1 MATTTAAATTD
12 TVNAPI
18 EELPGVGDA
27 TRKKLNDIGIY
38 TLLDLVVRS
47 PYEVASRT
55 GVDQDKVVPM
65 MNRARV
71 LLTEGG
77 RLEKDYVSAAELMER
92 RKAIGRIDTG
102 SSALNDLLG
111 GGVETQAMTE
121 FFGEFSS
128 GKTNICHTLSVMVQ
142 QPKDRGGLN
151 GQALYIDTEGTFRPE
166 RVYQI
171 AESRGFDPQGAL
183 EGITVA
189 RAYNSSH
196 LELIADDVGRIAREK
211 GVKLV
216 VLDSAVAHYRA
227 EFLGRGML
235 APRQQNLNLMLHT
248 LLKAAD
254 ANNFAVV
261 ITNQVLVSP
270 DVFYGGNPIH
280 ATGGNVVAHTSTY
293 RIYLRKTAKHRIARM
308 IDSPCQ
314 VEREVPF
321 TLSEMG
327 VVDVPEEAAKK

>member
-1 MATTTAAATTD
+1 MATTTTTTTD

-18 EELPGVGDA
+18 EELPGIGD
-27 TRKKLNDIGIY
+27 TTKKKLNEIGIY

-55 GVDQDKVVPM
+55 GLDDDKVVAA
-65 MNRARV
+65 MNKARV
-71 LLTEGG
+71 ILMEGG
-77 RLEKDYVSAAELMER
+77 KLEKDYISAAELREK

-128 GKTNICHTLSVMVQ
+128 GKTNICHTLAVMVQ

-166 RVYQI
+166 RAHQI
-171 AESRGFDPQGAL
+171 AESRGFDAKGAL

-196 LELIADDVGRIAREK
+196 QELIAGDVGRIVREK
-211 GVKLV
+211 GIKLV

-227 EFLGRGML
+227 EFLGRGTL
-235 APRQQNLNLMLHT
+235 AERQQKLNLMLHT

-261 ITNQVLVSP
+261 ITNQVLASP
-270 DVFYGGNPIH
+270 DVFYGANPIH
-280 ATGGNVVAHTSTY
+280 ATGGHVVAHTSTY
-293 RIYLRKTAKHRIARM
+293 RIYLRKAQKHRIARM
-308 IDSPCQ
+308 VDSPCQ

-321 TLSEMG
+321 ALTEMG